1 MPGFAVDGSQAE
13 EDERRSHDSLFWR
26 RLAHWGASR
35 GPEWWVRYSPP
46 AFGWAAAALV
56 PDARRAVLRNLRRIR
71 GDASR
76 LRDARDV
83 LHTFGSYA
91 SCLAEVLS
99 NDAREGARPPHAV
112 VTGKHYFNEA
122 KEGGRG
128 VVVITA
134 HTAGWET
141 VGPLLLRDHDKKMI
155 FVMAPERDERARRLH
170 DEARRRTGIEIAHVG
185 DDPLASI
192 GILRELRNGA
202 IVALQ
207 LDRFSPSMRTR
218 EVDLLGVPGK
228 IPEGPLRL
236 AQLSGAA
243 LLPAFCARTA
253 YRSYVVQAFS
263 PRTVSRHATEKE
275 LSTVAQHLATSMT
288 AFLRAH
294 PTQWFHFE

>member
-1 MPGFAVDGSQAE
+1 V
-13 EDERRSHDSLFWR
+13 
-26 RLAHWGASR
+26 
-35 GPEWWVRYSPP
+35 
-46 AFGWAAAALV
+46 FGWAAAALV
-56 PDARRAVLRNLRRIR
+56 PGARRSVIRNLHRIR
-71 GDASR
+71 GEASA

-91 SCLAEVLS
+91 GCLAEVLS
-99 NDAREGARPPHAV
+99 NDGRDGARPPDAV
-112 VTGKHYFNEA
+112 VTGKHYFDEA
-122 KEGGRG
+122 REGGRG

-141 VGPLLLRDHDKKMI
+141 VGPLLLKEHDKKMI
-155 FVMAPERDERARRLH
+155 FVMAAERDERARTLQ
-170 DEARRRTGIEIAHVG
+170 DNARRRSGVEIAHVG

-192 GILRELRNGA
+192 GILRELRQGA

-207 LDRFSPSMRTR
+207 IDRFSKAMRTR
-218 EVDLLGVPGK
+218 DVNLLGVPGK

-243 LLPAFCARTA
+243 LLPAFCARVA

-263 PRTVSRHATEKE
+263 PKTISRRATDKE
-275 LSTVAQHLATSMT
+275 IDTAAQHLATSMT